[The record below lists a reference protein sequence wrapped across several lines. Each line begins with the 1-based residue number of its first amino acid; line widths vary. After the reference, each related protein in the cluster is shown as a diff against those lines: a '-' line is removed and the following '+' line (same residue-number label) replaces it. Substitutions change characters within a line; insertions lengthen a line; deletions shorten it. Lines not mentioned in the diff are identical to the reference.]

1 MSLATTAWFMFEPM
15 SMAAFEHSE
24 FMFITAGFVRAF
36 TLTELLIAIDVFGLL
51 FSGRYSVTILLA
63 PLTGL
68 ASSS

>member
-1 MSLATTAWFMFEPM
+1 MFEPM
-15 SMAAFEHSE
+15 SMAAFEHSGK

-63 PLTGL
+63 PLIRL